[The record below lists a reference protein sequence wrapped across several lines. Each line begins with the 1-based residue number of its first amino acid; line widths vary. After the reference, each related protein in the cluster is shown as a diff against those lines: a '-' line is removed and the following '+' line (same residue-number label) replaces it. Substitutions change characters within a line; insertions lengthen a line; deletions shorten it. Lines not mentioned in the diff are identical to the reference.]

1 MTNAPDYREIE
12 FNALDPKTRKRLI
25 EALDG
30 TSGPYPI
37 LSQPS
42 STGGAIFGWSV
53 LALLGAC
60 GGLVLAQLDFG
71 DPGSFAQDWYFVPGY
86 AVCALFALWGLLGGI
101 RAAVLAKALP
111 FKRGR
116 YVFPTDM
123 VIATN
128 STLRIVPMG
137 RLLKLDGVHRHTNGV
152 YSGTDLNFQFEGYG
166 TEYFVVRGKDLA
178 EQILDDLRVAQQRI
192 ADAVQAQDLDTIHAL
207 DVFFEARV
215 MDYWNDPALAAQRAR
230 SPERAT
236 QGFGLTA
243 DGRLGDREPSANDT
257 SLAKPVS
264 PILARAGAVSLGA
277 MLLAPPFWFGRNFA
291 SDEAAFADARTMNR
305 TYAFNAYVAED
316 GRHRQEVID
325 RWLPEAAFAEAQE
338 AGTVS
343 ALRDFVRAHPNSA
356 RVGEARQAI
365 HQRFVQVR
373 QDFMSQAATGDARM
387 PVFMGRL
394 LDWLEAHDSPPVRV
408 RFLAPS
414 AEALALIDQNL
425 DIFGE
430 VQGVTG
436 GIAPVAPHF
445 TPERSTLRETNIT
458 TVLQQGFAPVFP
470 SDVMQLEHAGRI
482 DAAQQAAPLTQP
494 AFDVSYTIR
503 PSGSVYT
510 SDTSTRGFVGIHVDF
525 HIQMRIPDDADT
537 WGVDTSVEP
546 PEHFTVTSYGYIDP
560 AGDSAY
566 RDGLV
571 YSVMA
576 DRAFDQLEHQLAL
589 TFFRP
594 GTPAYDQAQAAAQRE
609 AQGQDEGGGG
619 FPGLPN
625 LPDLPGVY

>member
-1 MTNAPDYREIE
+1 MDDAPLYREIE
-12 FNALDPKTRKRLI
+12 LNALDPETRKRFI
-25 EALDG
+25 GALDG
-30 TSGPYPI
+30 SNGPTPI

-42 STGGAIFGWSV
+42 STGGAIFGWLV
-53 LALLGAC
+53 LATIGAA
-60 GGLVLAQLDFG
+60 GGLVLAYLDFG
-71 DPGSFAQDWYFVPGY
+71 EPGGFSQAWYYMLGY
-86 AVCALFALWGLLGGI
+86 ALCALFALWGVLGAV

-123 VIATN
+123 VIATD

-152 YSGTDLNFQFEGYG
+152 YQGTDLNFQFEGYG
-166 TEYFVVRGKDLA
+166 REYFVVRGKELA
-178 EQILDDLRVAQQRI
+178 EQILDDLRDAQQRI
-192 ADAVQAQDLDTIHAL
+192 SDAVQLQDLNAIHAL
-207 DVFFEARV
+207 DVFFEARGK
-215 MDYWNDPALAAQRAR
+215 DYWNDPAMAAQRAKT
-230 SPERAT
+230 PEVAT
-236 QGFGLTA
+236 MGFGLSA
-243 DGRLGDREPSANDT
+243 DGRLADRDASPNDT
-257 SLAKPVS
+257 TLAKPVS
-264 PILARAGAVSLGA
+264 PILARAGTVSLAA
-277 MLLAPPFWFGRNFA
+277 MLLAPPFWLGRNFA
-291 SDEAAFADARTMNR
+291 SDEAAFANARARNR
-305 TYAFNAYVAED
+305 TYAFNAYVWED

-343 ALRDFVRAHPNSA
+343 ALRDFVRAHPSSA
-356 RVGEARQAI
+356 RVNEARQAI

-373 QDFMSQAATGDARM
+373 QDFLSQAATGDPRM

-414 AEALALIDQNL
+414 AEALAIIDQNL
-425 DIFGE
+425 DVFGE

-445 TPERSTLRETNIT
+445 TAQRSTTRESNIT
-458 TVLQQGFAPVFP
+458 RVLQQGFAPVFP
-470 SDVMQLEHAGRI
+470 SDVMQLEHAGRVGEAEQS
-482 DAAQQAAPLTQP
+482 AALTQP

-525 HIQMRIPDDADT
+525 HIQMRIPGDADT

-546 PEHFTVTSYGYIDP
+546 PEHFTVTSYGYVDP
-560 AGDSAY
+560 SGDSAY

-576 DRAFDQLEHQLAL
+576 DRAFDQLEHHLAL
-589 TFFRP
+589 SFFRP
-594 GTPAYDQAQAAAQRE
+594 GTRAYDQAQAAAQRE
-609 AQGQDEGGGG
+609 ARGEEGGGR
-619 FPGLPN
+619 FPGLPGLPS
-625 LPDLPGVY
+625 LPDSY